1 MKYNKISN
9 DSCSVRWVIAL
20 KEEAETIL
28 VHYKMK
34 LISNKTLY
42 PIFKNNEE
50 THWLVLSGI
59 GRHNSAAATSY
70 LYTISKAS
78 KWTSWINLGIAG
90 CGKGNYGDLC
100 LVDKIV
106 NNSSQI
112 TYPTSIPKTN
122 LHRMELLTTDVPITD
137 YLNQELIDMEGSA
150 FYDIA
155 SKLTTRELIGIM
167 KVISDGPS
175 NQINDLNKFK
185 INQLIKSNISKINK
199 VVLYFEKLSLH
210 ENKIRKKPELF
221 DDICSKWHFSTT
233 QMHQLESLTR
243 KLIIFNDKNDI
254 MELIKGCKNSSSV
267 ITFLKSKINSNHI
280 NWSKF

>member
-1 MKYNKISN
+1 MKHNKISN

-20 KEEAETIL
+20 KEEAEIIL
-28 VHYKMK
+28 IHYKMK
-34 LISNKTLY
+34 LVSNKTLY
-42 PIFKNNEE
+42 PIFKNNEG
-50 THWLVLSGI
+50 THWLILSGI

-112 TYPTSIPKTN
+112 TYPASIPKTN
-122 LHRMELLTTDVPITD
+122 LHRMELLTTDIPITD
-137 YLNQELIDMEGSA
+137 YSSQELIDMEGSA

-155 SKLTTRELIGIM
+155 NKLTTKELICLI

-175 NQINDLNKFK
+175 NHINDLNKLK
-185 INQLIKSNISKINK
+185 IHELIKSNISKINK
-199 VVLYFEKLSLH
+199 IVLYFEKLSLR
-210 ENKIRKKPELF
+210 EDKIKKKPELF
-221 DDICSKWHFSTT
+221 HEICSKWHFTTT
-233 QMHQLESLTR
+233 QKHQLENLTR
-243 KLIIFNDKNDI
+243 RLIIFNDKNDVI
-254 MELIKGCKNSSSV
+254 DLIKGCKNSSSV
-267 ITFLKSKINSNHI
+267 ITFLKSKIKSNQI

>member
-34 LISNKTLY
+34 LISNKTPY

-50 THWLVLSGI
+50 THWLVVSGI

-112 TYPTSIPKTN
+112 TYPTTIRKTN

-137 YLNQELIDMEGSA
+137 YSNQELIDMEGSA

-155 SKLTTRELIGIM
+155 GKLT
-167 KVISDGPS
+167 K
-175 NQINDLNKFK
+175 
-185 INQLIKSNISKINK
+185 
-199 VVLYFEKLSLH
+199 
-210 ENKIRKKPELF
+210 RKQVCRLV
-221 DDICSKWHFSTT
+221 
-233 QMHQLESLTR
+233 QAGQ
-243 KLIIFNDKNDI
+243 N
-254 MELIKGCKNSSSV
+254 
-267 ITFLKSKINSNHI
+267 
-280 NWSKF
+280 

>member
-20 KEEAETIL
+20 KEEAKTIL
-28 VHYKMK
+28 VRYKMK

-112 TYPTSIPKTN
+112 TYPTTIPKTN

-137 YLNQELIDMEGSA
+137 YANQELIDMEGTA

-155 SKLTTRELIGIM
+155 SKLTSRELICIM

-175 NQINDLNKFK
+175 NNINDLNKLK

-210 ENKIRKKPELF
+210 EDKIRKKPELF
-221 DDICSKWHFSTT
+221 HNICSKWHFSTT
-233 QMHQLESLTR
+233 QMHQLENLTR
-243 KLIIFNDKNDI
+243 RLIIFSDKDDI
-254 MELIKGCKNSSSV
+254 MELIKGYKNSSSV
-267 ITFLKSKINSNHI
+267 ITFLKSKINSNEI